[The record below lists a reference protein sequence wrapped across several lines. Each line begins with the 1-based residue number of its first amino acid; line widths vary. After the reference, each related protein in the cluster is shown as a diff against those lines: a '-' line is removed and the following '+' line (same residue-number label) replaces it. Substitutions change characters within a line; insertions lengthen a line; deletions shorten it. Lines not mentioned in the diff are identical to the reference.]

1 MLYKIMFFN
10 AIDPLAILATYSSAI
25 PIIVPPVDSKVLV
38 TTPDNSRTYLRVLSI
53 EAICYYSTH
62 QEIVVLAEPLV

>member
-10 AIDPLAILATYSSAI
+10 AIDPLAMLATYSSAI
-25 PIIVPPVDSKVLV
+25 PIIIPPVDSKVFV
-38 TTPDNSRTYLRVLSI
+38 TTPDHDQIYLRVISI